1 MLEMGLQVLKIIMMV
16 KGVDNEEI
24 TDKIFILRNN
34 LHKILVNHQGIASV
48 VHVSIPLLVLLTY
61 IVDQDDSDSPDISVR
76 LHSVPMLEEYMLF

>member
-1 MLEMGLQVLKIIMMV
+1 MGLQVLKIIMMV

-34 LHKILVNHQGIASV
+34 LHKILVNHQGTASV